1 MKLNLRRWP
10 AALFLAVAILAI
22 APPTQVAATE
32 AAWARL
38 AQGGYTILLGYSRTP
53 GGGEPLRPDLGDCE
67 NRKSLTDRGIQ
78 EARRIGMRF
87 AARAVSI
94 SAIYSGEFCRAVET
108 ARLAFGRRDVE
119 TRAYLNSIVGG
130 ADPEIIPPELVAAV
144 EEFQGAGNQL
154 MVTHPALIR
163 AISGTTPREG
173 EAVIIAP
180 GVNPGDIPRVVN
192 RLLLD

>member
-1 MKLNLRRWP
+1 MNLNPRRWP
-10 AALFLAVAILAI
+10 AALILAVAILAI
-22 APPTQVAATE
+22 APSSRSAATE

-53 GGGEPLRPDLGDCE
+53 GGGEPLRPDFGDCDKRE
-67 NRKSLTDRGIQ
+67 SLSDRGIQ
-78 EARRIGMRF
+78 ESRRIGMRF

-94 SAIYSGEFCRAVET
+94 NSVYSGEFCRALET
-108 ARLAFGRRDVE
+108 AELAFGRRNIE
-119 TRAYLNSIVGG
+119 TKAYLNSIVGG
-130 ADPEIIPPELVAAV
+130 ADPDTIPPELIAAV
-144 EEFQGAGNQL
+144 EEFYGPGNLL
-154 MVTHPALIR
+154 MVTHPALIK

-180 GVNPGDIPRVVN
+180 GASPGDKPRVIN

>member
-1 MKLNLRRWP
+1 MNLISRRWP
-10 AALFLAVAILAI
+10 LALILAMAI
-22 APPTQVAATE
+22 VAVTLPARSFATE

-53 GGGEPLRPDLGDCE
+53 GDGEPLRPDLGDCE

-78 EARRIGMRF
+78 AARRLGMRF

-94 SAIYSGEFCRAVET
+94 NAVYSGEFCRARET
-108 ARLAFGRRDVE
+108 AELAFGRRAVE
-119 TRAYLNSIVGG
+119 TKAYLNSIVGG
-130 ADPEIIPPELVAAV
+130 ADPDDIPAELITAV
-144 EEFQGAGNQL
+144 EEFYGAGNQL
-154 MVTHPALIR
+154 MITHPALIR
-163 AISGTTPREG
+163 AISGTTPRIG

-180 GVNPGDIPRVVN
+180 GENPGDTPRVVN

>member
-10 AALFLAVAILAI
+10 AALFLAMAILAI
-22 APPTQVAATE
+22 APPTQGAATE

-53 GGGEPLRPDLGDCE
+53 GDGEPLRPDLGDCDK
-67 NRKSLTDRGIQ
+67 RKSLTDRGIQ
-78 EARRIGMRF
+78 AARRLGMRF

-94 SAIYSGEFCRAVET
+94 NAVYSGEFCRAVET
-108 ARLAFGRRDVE
+108 AELAFGSSAVE

-130 ADPEIIPPELVAAV
+130 ADPDEIPPELIIAV
-144 EEFQGAGNQL
+144 EEFYGAGNQL
-154 MVTHPALIR
+154 MITHPVLIK
-163 AISGTTPREG
+163 AISGTTPRIG

-180 GVNPGDIPRVVN
+180 GENPGDKPRVVN

>member
-1 MKLNLRRWP
+1 MNLTLRRWP
-10 AALFLAVAILAI
+10 TAVFLAMAIVAM
-22 APPTQVAATE
+22 TQSSPSSATE

-53 GGGEPLRPDLGDCE
+53 GGGEPLRPDIGDCDKR
-67 NRKSLTDRGIQ
+67 NSLTDRGIQ
-78 EARRIGMRF
+78 ESRRIGMRF

-94 SAIYSGEFCRAVET
+94 NVVYAGEFCRALET
-108 ARLAFGRRDVE
+108 AELAFGSSNIE

-130 ADPEIIPPELVAAV
+130 ADPDFIPPELITAV
-144 EEFQGAGNQL
+144 EDFYGAGNQL
-154 MVTHPALIR
+154 MVTHPALIN
-163 AISGTTPREG
+163 AISGTIPRQG

-180 GVNPGDIPRVVN
+180 GINPGNKPRVVN